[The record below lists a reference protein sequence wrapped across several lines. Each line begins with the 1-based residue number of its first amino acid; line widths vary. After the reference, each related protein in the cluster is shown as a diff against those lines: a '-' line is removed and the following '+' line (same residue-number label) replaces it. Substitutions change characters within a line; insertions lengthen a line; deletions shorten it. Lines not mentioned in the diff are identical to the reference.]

1 MSIIFTLVAFLG
13 CSAVLEIFRRKG
25 LLDKSEA
32 LADFSEASARQ
43 AFPFARTHEQAWV
56 GLGLSFLASTLA
68 IAAATILNFSPPT
81 AAIALTIQRSTTMHD
96 IIIWLSIL
104 GGFSTLGTL
113 GFRFRKEI
121 GNAYNKTRK
130 AIVKLMDFLGFDP
143 KPESSPK
150 KQRLIDEYLGKI
162 NSVKQMT
169 TEVARLTQGSANS
182 VEAIATDLFNHP
194 GPEAVVKIRE
204 LTEIKSAFGQVSG
217 EFVGQIE
224 EVIDS
229 HKEKMGFG
237 NETRRSQPAVK
248 TAVATEPRKEK
259 VAITWAQGFNTIA
272 EWFTGRKEGIHL
284 NSTSRLYEPYTKY
297 YAVRHN
303 SLSDNSAI
311 KSAGTWIEGD
321 LNRFTANDFS
331 SILIVEGQ
339 ALEELIR
346 TLNLVPG
353 RDFAAFPV
361 DGSGISEASFTNE
374 GAKVLRLS
382 DVQGFNRG
390 ASSAALP
397 NLSMDIRNIGFAES
411 NR

>member
-1 MSIIFTLVAFLG
+1 
-13 CSAVLEIFRRKG
+13 
-25 LLDKSEA
+25 
-32 LADFSEASARQ
+32 
-43 AFPFARTHEQAWV
+43 
-56 GLGLSFLASTLA
+56 
-68 IAAATILNFSPPT
+68 
-81 AAIALTIQRSTTMHD
+81 MHD

-121 GNAYNKTRK
+121 GDAYDKTRE
-130 AIVKLMDFLGFDP
+130 AIVKFMDFLGFRP
-143 KPESSPK
+143 KTESSPK

-182 VEAIATDLFNHP
+182 VEAIATDLFKHP

-237 NETRRSQPAVK
+237 SETRRSQPVATK
-248 TAVATEPRKEK
+248 SAVATEPRKEK
-259 VAITWAQGFNTIA
+259 AVLTWAQSFNMIGD
-272 EWFTGRKEGIHL
+272 WLTGRKEGGVQL
-284 NSTSRLYEPYTKY
+284 NTTSRLYEPYTKY

-311 KSAGTWIEGD
+311 KSAGTWYEGD
-321 LNRFTANDFS
+321 LNTFTGRNFS
-331 SILIVEGQ
+331 SVLIVEGQ

-346 TLNLVPG
+346 TLNLIPG
-353 RDFAAFPV
+353 RDFAVFPV
-361 DGSGISEASFTNE
+361 DGFGIDEATFTND
-374 GAKVLRLS
+374 GAKVVRLS

-390 ASSAALP
+390 ASSAVLP
-397 NLSMDIRNIGFAES
+397 NLSMDIRNIGYAES
-411 NR
+411 R